1 MISYNCGCLIQDVI
15 SAVREKSYAAIIVLA
30 PELCADEKALILNA
44 GADALINMEKVTKDY
59 LVALIKRFFIRV
71 EQVKFVESFI
81 SHVHQDWKLSREK
94 WALISPKGKKVNLT
108 ATEFTLIDV
117 LLNHSPNP
125 VSREVLAESLGR
137 DGCENYAGHI
147 NTIISRLRKKVRE
160 HTDEDIEIKSYR
172 AKGYSLY
179 TRVSYLI

>member
-1 MISYNCGCLIQDVI
+1 MFCY
-15 SAVREKSYAAIIVLA
+15 
-30 PELCADEKALILNA
+30 
-44 GADALINMEKVTKDY
+44 
-59 LVALIKRFFIRV
+59 
-71 EQVKFVESFI
+71 
-81 SHVHQDWKLSREK
+81 
-94 WALISPKGKKVNLT
+94 
-108 ATEFTLIDV
+108 TLIDV